1 MLNQKKVISNQ
12 IGEEVKATVPQNKSP
27 KKSYV
32 PGGGMAKFFKQN
44 STTAAAKP
52 LNKNSVPMMLFKQ
65 RK

>member
-12 IGEEVKATVPQNKSP
+12 IGEVVKAPLPQNKSP

-32 PGGGMAKFFKQN
+32 PAGGMAKFFKQN
-44 STTAAAKP
+44 KTDAAAKP
-52 LNKNSVPMMLFKQ
+52 QNKNSVPMMLFKQ